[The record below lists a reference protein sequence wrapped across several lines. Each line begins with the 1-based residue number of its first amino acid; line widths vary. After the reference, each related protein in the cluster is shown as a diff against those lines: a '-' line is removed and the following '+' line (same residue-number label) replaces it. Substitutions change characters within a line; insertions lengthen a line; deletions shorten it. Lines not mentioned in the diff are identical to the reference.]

1 KLTMNLFIDTSL
13 DNLYFLI
20 FNDKYEIVK
29 KTNIENVAR
38 KTDIFYDELEKI
50 LGNNILVKDLNI
62 YITLGPGSFMG
73 S

>member
-1 KLTMNLFIDTSL
+1 MNLFIDTSL

-38 KTDIFYDELEKI
+38 KTDIFYD
-50 LGNNILVKDLNI
+50 V
-62 YITLGPGSFMG
+62 M
-73 S
+73 